1 MYLQKQKGKNMKVK
15 ITKPIRVNC
24 LSGDVEVTDQEY
36 QRLLLLEA
44 VEPAIEKKSIEI
56 PEKAVEPRTTR
67 KKK

>member
-1 MYLQKQKGKNMKVK
+1 MKVK

-44 VEPAIEKKSIEI
+44 VEPAIEKKSIET
-56 PEKAVEPRTTR
+56 PEAVEPRTTR